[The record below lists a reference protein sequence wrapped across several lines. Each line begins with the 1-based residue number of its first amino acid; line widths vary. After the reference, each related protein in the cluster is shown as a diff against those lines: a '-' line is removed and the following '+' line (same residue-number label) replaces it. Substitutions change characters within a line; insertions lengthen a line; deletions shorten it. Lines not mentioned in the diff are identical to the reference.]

1 MILIRVFFWLII
13 TLTCIFPVGSFLL
26 SSASQLD
33 LNFVGIILNDP
44 YIKLS
49 LGFSLLVGA
58 TTTLLCC
65 ILGVV
70 LALFLLS
77 VNQRVSLILSLFLIA
92 ASLTPPFVG
101 PLGFQFLFRLVGLQS
116 SFLGIIISQ
125 VIYLCPITALIIETS
140 ARNID
145 ANLIS
150 ACRVF
155 KLSKRQILISIII
168 PLLSPAILNSTFL
181 VFLASITDLASAL
194 VFEERR
200 MLSVII
206 FNLVS
211 DNPNASASVIVLA
224 LFIII
229 TALFLPLRLY
239 SSKFFVETV
248 TGSYVPLQLSLGFL
262 TKAVLGGFFA
272 SMVLLNL
279 VPQIFVA
286 YFSFVDFSNK
296 FTLSHYLTLANEPQI
311 LRSLGNSLFLAF
323 ISSLAAIVISFCL
336 ALNSLKPKNSFAALE
351 ESLSNAAFI
360 LPSLFISFLL
370 ISSYRGTALDNQK
383 APLLLLLLVF
393 IFKKIPN
400 GVRTFSSVLPQLAG
414 DLEACARV
422 YKLPTSSIWLK
433 IYFPLLAATFIRKFF
448 TFFAISLFES
458 SASLLIP
465 FEVKYYPLSKMVYQ
479 LLNEPD
485 FFGSSCALLTLL
497 SVLVFLIAPLVVKLQ
512 KQAVFG

>member
-1 MILIRVFFWLII
+1 MILIRGLFWLII

-26 SSASQLD
+26 SSTSQLD

-49 LGFSLLVGA
+49 FGFSFLVGA

-65 ILGVV
+65 IFGVV
-70 LALFLLS
+70 LALFLLA
-77 VNQRVSLILSLFLIA
+77 VNQRISLNLSLLLIA

-101 PLGFQFLFRLVGLQS
+101 PLGFQFLFRLIGLQS
-116 SFLGIIISQ
+116 SFLGIIFSQ
-125 VIYLCPITALIIETS
+125 VIYLSPIAALIIESS

-155 KLSKRQILISIII
+155 KLSKRQLLISVIL
-168 PLLSPAILNSTFL
+168 PLLSPAILNSTFI

-211 DNPNASASVIVLA
+211 DNPNASASVIVLG
-224 LFIII
+224 LFVII
-229 TALFLPLRLY
+229 TGLFLLLKLY

-262 TKAVLGGFFA
+262 TKSILGVFFA
-272 SMVLLNL
+272 GIALLNL

-286 YFSFVDFSNK
+286 YFSFVDFSNR
-296 FTLSHYLTLANEPQI
+296 FTLSHYVTLANEPQI
-311 LRSLGNSLFLAF
+311 LRSLGNSLFLASF
-323 ISSLAAIVISFCL
+323 SSLAAIVISFSL
-336 ALNSLKPKNSFAALE
+336 ALNSLKHKSYFAALE

-370 ISSYRGTALDNQK
+370 IFSYQGTALDNQK

-393 IFKKIPN
+393 TFKKIPN

-433 IYFPLLAATFIRKFF
+433 IYFPLLAATFLRKFF
-448 TFFAISLFES
+448 IFFAISLFES

-465 FEVKYYPLSKMVYQ
+465 FEAKYYPLSKMVYQ
-479 LLNEPD
+479 LITEPD

-497 SVLVFLIAPLVVKLQ
+497 NGLVFLTAPLVAKLQ
-512 KQAVFG
+512 KHSVFR